1 MEGKKMSI
9 STISIRVDS
18 ELKRKAQQ
26 VFKKMGLN
34 MTSAIELF
42 LNNTVKDEELP
53 LIPNKETI
61 EALKEYEE
69 MKNNPEKYKRYSSFK
84 EAMKDVFEEE
94 NV

>member
-34 MTSAIELF
+34 MTSPIYL
-42 LNNTVKDEELP
+42 K
-53 LIPNKETI
+53 NKLT
-61 EALKEYEE
+61 
-69 MKNNPEKYKRYSSFK
+69 RCVS
-84 EAMKDVFEEE
+84 
-94 NV
+94 